1 MLRRGVRA
9 VEVFGL
15 DPDVREAFDEYVRAR
30 GPRLVRTA
38 YLFTGD
44 RHVAEDVVQNALAS
58 LIVSWRRLRDV
69 ANLDAYVY
77 RSVVNAGR
85 RWRRRRWTGEIPY
98 GYLPEEEAVA
108 EDAPARFDGRTD
120 MIAALRRLPP
130 RQRAVLVL
138 RYYADLSEAETAAVL
153 GCSVGTVKS
162 QSSRG
167 LAALRAA
174 LEDQRGAAPDRP
186 PGAPPPPGP
195 PRRREAGNGRRATGT
210 MAGRPRPRGTT

>member
-1 MLRRGVRA
+1 
-9 VEVFGL
+9 VFRL
-15 DPDVREAFDEYVRAR
+15 DRDVREAFDEYVRAR

-58 LIVSWRRLRDV
+58 MIVSWRRLRDV
-69 ANLDAYVY
+69 SNLDAYVY

-85 RWRRRRWTGEIPY
+85 RWRRRRWTGEIPFEV
-98 GYLPEEEAVA
+98 LPEEEA
-108 EDAPARFDGRTD
+108 EDAPARFEGRTD
-120 MIAALRRLPP
+120 MIAALRGLPP

-138 RYYADLSEAETAAVL
+138 RYYADLSEAETAEIL

-167 LAALRAA
+167 LATLRATLSA
-174 LEDQRGAAPDRP
+174 QPDSRRAASGRRTTTRGA
-186 PGAPPPPGP
+186 
-195 PRRREAGNGRRATGT
+195 T
-210 MAGRPRPRGTT
+210 